1 MEIIL
6 LENFKMMYNKDLEN
20 IFGKI
25 KINTKANLLIII
37 NKDRVNF
44 KDKME
49 IIIKEIGL
57 KMIFMEMVNL

>member
-1 MEIIL
+1 
-6 LENFKMMYNKDLEN
+6 MYNKDLEN